1 MIMSDVSAFELLNP
15 LIFLFFG
22 AGFLS
27 ISRVQ
32 ASSHRSR
39 RSAFWF
45 AISYFAAMTVFLLEF
60 ARHYFPHFA
69 YTPFTNGLYAVTA
82 ICFSIGASL
91 RAGQTPPYRILVA
104 IGGSVTIGVVT
115 MAFLDVPVWIRS
127 LTAHFGNAI
136 CFGIGAWAML
146 SRREGVLEKSIIAF
160 CMINVLHLLSHPLI
174 VGYFG
179 NWPHRHAEY
188 HASPY
193 LEVFQFGIGMIAV
206 VTAMLLLF
214 SYARELI
221 RQFREQASRDKLT
234 GVLNRHGFETQL
246 EGLVREAYRTHKRV
260 GIIMLDL
267 DHFKAIN
274 DGYGH
279 YFGDGVIARF
289 GQLINAHTKQGGIV
303 GRLGGEEFAY
313 VMPVDALAE
322 LEATASLLRKRW
334 ERCELSFEGVVV
346 PCTAS
351 LGIATLGE
359 HEPLRNALIRADE
372 ALYLAKASGRN
383 CVRTQEDVVIAKL
396 KGAAQHMRGDQE
408 GDPAT
413 AHTREV

>member
-1 MIMSDVSAFELLNP
+1 MTDVSAFELLNP

-32 ASSHRSR
+32 ASSDRSR

-45 AISYFAAMTVFLLEF
+45 SISYFAAMTVFLLEF
-60 ARHYFPHFA
+60 MRHYFPHPA

-82 ICFSIGASL
+82 ICFSIGVSL
-91 RAGQTPPYRILVA
+91 RAGRKPPYGVLIAL
-104 IGGSVTIGVVT
+104 GIGVT
-115 MAFLDVPVWIRS
+115 MTVVAMALMGVPVWIRS
-127 LTAHFGNAI
+127 LVAHFGNAI

-146 SRREGVLEKSIIAF
+146 SRREGVLEKFIIAF
-160 CMINVLHLLSHPLI
+160 CVVNVVHLLSHPI
-174 VGYFG
+174 IIGYYG
-179 NWPHRHAEY
+179 NWPQTYTDY

-193 LEVFQFGIGMIAV
+193 LETFQFGIGIIAV

-246 EGLVREAYRTHKRV
+246 QLVMRIAQAKQKRV

-279 YFGDGVIARF
+279 YFGDGVITRF
-289 GQLINAHTKQGGIV
+289 GQLLDAHTKQDGIV

-313 VMPVDALAE
+313 VMPVENLGQ
-322 LEATASLLRKRW
+322 LQATASLLRERW
-334 ERCELSFEGVVV
+334 ERCELSFEGVAV

-396 KGAAQHMRGDQE
+396 KGAAKYMRGDQ
-408 GDPAT
+408 DIAPAS
-413 AHTREV
+413 AHTSEV